1 MVYVK
6 HYVIQDIFWH
16 LAKVGR
22 CLHVHEVHVSFFLCM
37 LLSVK
42 FNDDYKDR
50 FKPVLGGV
58 RIVALSIN
66 SHNRL
71 NKTESAVVVFLI
83 VGSFYF

>member
-1 MVYVK
+1 
-6 HYVIQDIFWH
+6 
-16 LAKVGR
+16 
-22 CLHVHEVHVSFFLCM
+22 M

-50 FKPVLGGV
+50 FKLVLGGV